1 MTGPA
6 RLRGKAHKSFAL
18 VFSGGGARGLSHAG
32 VLPKCGAYEEHAC
45 LHGQQQRNVLYL
57 HLIVTRHRVLW
68 NRTTRAAAS
77 GDPNEGARL
86 SHTRRT
92 LGDPA
97 PNSLV
102 CSPRRPRRQVFRA
115 LFPACDCTLRI
126 VRPSYAGLRPRNNGD
141 RGLGVGTRSALEKQG
156 PQSPSHSSGIL
167 PPLG

>member
-1 MTGPA
+1 MRRVNVTTETRKRGACPA
-6 RLRGKAHKSFAL
+6 KTKASCRT
-18 VFSGGGARGLSHAG
+18 SGLSPGQEAKDTQSQQIWGSAHAKLG
-32 VLPKCGAYEEHAC
+32 REEK
-45 LHGQQQRNVLYL
+45 
-57 HLIVTRHRVLW
+57 VLW
-68 NRTTRAAAS
+68 NRTTRTAAS
-77 GDPNEGARL
+77 GDLKEGARL

-92 LGDPA
+92 LGGPA